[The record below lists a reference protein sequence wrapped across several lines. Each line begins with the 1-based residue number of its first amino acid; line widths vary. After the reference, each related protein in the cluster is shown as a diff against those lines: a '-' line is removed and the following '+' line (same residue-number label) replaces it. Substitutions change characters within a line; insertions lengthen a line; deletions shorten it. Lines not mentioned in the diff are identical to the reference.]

1 MAKNRNYINRNN
13 CVAKCIIYALRCA
26 KSFLKKA
33 PTKNQDGIVYNN
45 NSLNL
50 VVVTKALPQNVEKT
64 LRICLILHNL

>member
-1 MAKNRNYINRNN
+1 MLQN
-13 CVAKCIIYALRCA
+13 ALFMHYVVQRV
-26 KSFLKKA
+26 FLKKT

>member
-1 MAKNRNYINRNN
+1 MLQNALFMHYIVQRF
-13 CVAKCIIYALRCA
+13 
-26 KSFLKKA
+26 FLKKA